1 MKLLILVLAI
11 AFVCAVLFVAGMISP
26 RRSRRLQDRNDQVVG
41 KVERESREK
50 AGRLGDFT
58 TSKALKKSRHAA
70 DQSAVKGRQIHRE
83 IRRH

>member
-41 KVERESREK
+41 KVEREGREK

-58 TSKALKKSRHAA
+58 SKALRKSRHAA